1 VLHGSTVSP
10 HCKNEPALSIEG
22 ISGKQ
27 LLSLQNLKNGQRE
40 RERER
45 ESERASERRG
55 REGNEDGRK
64 LTTSIPLCI
73 SEFLHSFLAPS

>member
-45 ESERASERRG
+45 ERERASGEVERETRT
-55 REGNEDGRK
+55 EG
-64 LTTSIPLCI
+64 S
-73 SEFLHSFLAPS
+73 

>member
-45 ESERASERRG
+45 ERESGEVERETRT
-55 REGNEDGRK
+55 EG
-64 LTTSIPLCI
+64 S
-73 SEFLHSFLAPS
+73 

>member
-1 VLHGSTVSP
+1 LHGSTVSL

-22 ISGKQ
+22 ISGKE

-40 RERER
+40 RERE
-45 ESERASERRG
+45 SERRG

>member
-1 VLHGSTVSP
+1 LHGSTVSL

-45 ESERASERRG
+45 ESERRG

-73 SEFLHSFLAPS
+73 SDFLHSFLEPS

>member
-40 RERER
+40 REKEKER
-45 ESERASERRG
+45 TSERRG

>member
-45 ESERASERRG
+45 ERRG

>member
-1 VLHGSTVSP
+1 LHGSTVSL

-22 ISGKQ
+22 ISGKE
-27 LLSLQNLKNGQRE
+27 LLSLQNLKNGQS
-40 RERER
+40 
-45 ESERASERRG
+45 ESERARERRG

-73 SEFLHSFLAPS
+73 SDFLHSFLEPS